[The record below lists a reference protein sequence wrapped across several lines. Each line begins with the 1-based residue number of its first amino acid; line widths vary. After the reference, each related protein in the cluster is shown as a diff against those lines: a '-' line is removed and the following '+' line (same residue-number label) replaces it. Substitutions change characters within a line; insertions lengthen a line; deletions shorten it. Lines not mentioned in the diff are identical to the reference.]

1 MESKREQALVGL
13 FVLIAAALLIVTVF
27 LLSGTFKKGD
37 LHYRA
42 FFKNAGGLGPG
53 SEVRYAGGPPV
64 GRVQSVRAA
73 PDDPTLMEIDFGVRP
88 GVPVKTDSKVTI
100 TSVSPLGDN
109 FLGIIPG
116 TAAARRAPRGS
127 TLRSI
132 EYTSLADVT
141 TMLAGLGPSANELMG
156 NLNARAAA
164 LQVTIDRVNDL
175 LNDPN
180 RRHIAATLANLNGML
195 AEDRPI
201 VHSTL
206 DRLNA
211 SSEKLGPLIDSF
223 KKTSAQADEAISHID
238 ATIAENRPDLHKAI
252 ADLHA
257 SLASASAVMDQLNR
271 TSNVNAENLDEI
283 IENLRH
289 VTENLNSFTETIK
302 ARPYTLIRA
311 AQPKAHRPGQAP
323 PQ

>member
-1 MESKREQALVGL
+1 MEPKREQALVGL
-13 FVLIAAALLIVTVF
+13 FVLVAAALLVATVF
-27 LLSGTFKKGD
+27 LLSGTFSKGD
-37 LHYRA
+37 FHYRA

-53 SEVRYAGGPPV
+53 SEVRYAGGPPI

-73 PDDPTLMEIDFGVRP
+73 PQDPTLMEIDFGVHP

-100 TSVSPLGDN
+100 TSTSPLGDN

-116 TAAARRAPRGS
+116 TAPARRAARGS
-127 TLRSI
+127 TLSSI

-141 TMLAGLGPSANELMG
+141 AMLAGLGPSANELLS
-156 NLNARAAA
+156 NLNGRAAA

-180 RRHIAATLANLNGML
+180 RRHISATLANLNGML
-195 AEDRPI
+195 AEDRPV
-201 VHSTL
+201 VHSAL
-206 DRLNA
+206 EHLNG
-211 SSEKLGPLIDSF
+211 STEKLGPLIDSF
-223 KKTSAQADEAISHID
+223 KKTSAQANNAISHID
-238 ATIAENRPDLHKAI
+238 ATIAEDRPDLRQAI
-252 ADLHA
+252 AELRA

-271 TSNVNAENLDEI
+271 TSNINAENLDEI

-289 VTENLNSFTETIK
+289 VTENLSSFTETIK
-302 ARPYTLIRA
+302 TRPYTLIRA
-311 AQPKAHRPGQAP
+311 AQPKPHQPGQAP